1 MAAKA
6 GLALVFVIALSIA
19 TTRRPPVT
27 VRVLWAAL
35 WPTLSAALAMAAAV
49 KGLQAMRPVDSP
61 VFGLL
66 RDVAAGAIV
75 YIAATA
81 VLWLLRGRP
90 DGLER
95 EVYRRVE
102 RILAGRD

>member
-1 MAAKA
+1 M
-6 GLALVFVIALSIA
+6 IALAS
-19 TTRRPPVT
+19 RRRVDRQSRS
-27 VRVLWAAL
+27 RVLWSAL

-49 KGLQAMRPVDSP
+49 KVLQAMRPVDSA

-81 VLWLLRGRP
+81 VLWFLRGRP

-102 RILAGRD
+102 RILAGRESSSKE